1 MIKLGDSQGL
11 NQVIDRCI
19 LRHPRGWSC
28 LQVFEGAEDVRITN
42 NRVGPA
48 GYDETTLG
56 NGYWADG
63 ISYAGLNGQHSQVI
77 FGASGTLVTSNTV
90 VTRTRMASGAIN
102 LVDHLPCK
110 SSSHIRRANGLTNHC
125 KR

>member
-1 MIKLGDSQGL
+1 MIKLGDSRGI

-48 GYDETTLG
+48 GYDESAMG
-56 NGYWADG
+56 KKGFWADG
-63 ISYAGLNGQHSQVI
+63 ISYAGLNG
-77 FGASGTLVTSNTV
+77 LVAGNI
-90 VTRTRMASGAIN
+90 VTDATDGGIG
-102 LVDHLPCK
+102 K
-110 SSSHIRRANGLTNHC
+110 
-125 KR
+125 